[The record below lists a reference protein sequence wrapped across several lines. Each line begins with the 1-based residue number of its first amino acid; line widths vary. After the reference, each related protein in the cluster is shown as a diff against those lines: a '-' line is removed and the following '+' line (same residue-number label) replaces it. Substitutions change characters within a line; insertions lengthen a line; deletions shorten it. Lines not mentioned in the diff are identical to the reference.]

1 MSMDGVGMWHEVGFL
16 ADAFSCFKSHGVSVD
31 LVSTSETNVTVSI
44 ETGDGMLAT
53 DTEQALVRDLE
64 ALCRVKIIRNCA
76 AVSLVGRKIRTI
88 LPRIAPALEVFGE
101 EKIHLVSQAANDL
114 NFSFIIEQ
122 EQNCFRENRRS
133 MFASHPGGCK
143 KGIICWNWL
152 INISMLLFTMLTVS
166 GAQLTAY

>member
-1 MSMDGVGMWHEVGFL
+1 
-16 ADAFSCFKSHGVSVD
+16 
-31 LVSTSETNVTVSI
+31 VSI

-122 EQNCFRENRRS
+122 EQAPKLVSKLHASIIRKSGGSPAFRS

-143 KGIICWNWL
+143 NGIICWNWL